1 MTVMSACLPII
12 NIPKNL
18 VYSGG
23 KDCVKLTMVAGKVL
37 YENGEFFIGAEPG
50 ELYASAEA
58 ELRKMQAEL

>member
-1 MTVMSACLPII
+1 MRPII

-37 YENGEFFIGAEPG
+37 YENGEFFIGVEPG
-50 ELYASAEA
+50 ALYASAEA